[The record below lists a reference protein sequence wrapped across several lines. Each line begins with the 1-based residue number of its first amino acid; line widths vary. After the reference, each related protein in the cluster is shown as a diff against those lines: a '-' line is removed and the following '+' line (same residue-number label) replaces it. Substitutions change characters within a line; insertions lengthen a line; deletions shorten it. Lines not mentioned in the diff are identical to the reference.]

1 MLAELR
7 VENLLLIASVHI
19 ELTPGLNVFTGETG
33 AGKTL
38 LLDALDF
45 LLGARGD
52 ASLVRPGAAQA
63 EVAARFIIA
72 DQELAETLSQD
83 LGLVFEDDAIPSHV
97 QPTGGGAAAG
107 ASARGTGEGAE
118 LVLSRTLPRSG
129 RARGYANGRPVALPV
144 LKELAERLVDIHG
157 QHENQSLLRPAT
169 RLEVLDRFAGAQAER
184 SAARRAHAAA
194 LAAAGALAELRRAAR
209 ERQGREDMLR
219 FQLKEL
225 EDAQLERIEP
235 EALEGEVRLL
245 RGAEKVREA
254 AQSAGAMLD
263 GEEGEN
269 AAALLVR
276 AAQSFSALGDSVPEV
291 AALRERLDTLLLE
304 IRAVAADAAALAEK
318 AKSDPERLAELEERR
333 NRLRVLERKYGRD
346 LAGLRALRE
355 TLGAELAGLA
365 QIEVRTEQC
374 EGELA
379 QAVSA
384 LRAACEKLSRKR
396 KSGARDL
403 EKLVNSE
410 LAGLGLKGAR
420 LQLALVRHEAAE
432 GSVGVPPTSAV
443 PSTVGQ
449 KPAAEDE
456 CLALLPA
463 GLKATGAEGVEI
475 LFSANPGL
483 ALRPVQECASG
494 GEISRVMLALKGVLA
509 RVSGADRLPVV
520 IFDEVDAGTGGRMG
534 AVLGKKLRALGRVR
548 QVLCV
553 THQPQIAAYGQRQL
567 KVEKTQAG
575 GAAAIRVVCL
585 EGERRI
591 EELATMLR
599 GAAASAHTR
608 AEAAAMLQ
616 DAQGSAP

>member
-19 ELTPGLNVFTGETG
+19 ELGPGLNVFTGETG

-52 ASLVRPGAAQA
+52 AALVRQGAAQA
-63 EVAARFIIA
+63 EVAARFIIS
-72 DQELAETLSQD
+72 DPELAAALAQD
-83 LGLVFEDDAIPSHV
+83 LGLVFEDLPA
-97 QPTGGGAAAG
+97 GGAPEA
-107 ASARGTGEGAE
+107 ARGPGNGVE

-129 RARGYANGRPVALPV
+129 RARGHANGRPLALAT

-169 RLEVLDRFAGAQAER
+169 RLEVLDRFAAAQAER
-184 SAARRAHAAA
+184 AEVRRAYAAA
-194 LAAAGALAELRRAAR
+194 LAAARALAELRRAAR

-225 EDAQLERIEP
+225 ADAQLEHLEP

-245 RGAEKVREA
+245 RGAEKVRA
-254 AQSAGAMLD
+254 AALAAGAALD
-263 GEEGEN
+263 GEEAEN
-269 AAALLVR
+269 AAALLAR
-276 AAQSFSALGDSVPEV
+276 AARNFSALGDAGPEA
-291 AALRERLDTLLLE
+291 AALRQRLDALLLE
-304 IRAVAADAAALAEK
+304 IRAAGADAAALAEK
-318 AKSDPERLAELEERR
+318 AQSNPERLAELEERR
-333 NRLRVLERKYGRD
+333 NRLRALERKYGRD

-355 TLGAELAGLA
+355 KLAAELAGLA
-365 QIEVRTEQC
+365 QLEVRTEQC
-374 EGELA
+374 ENELA
-379 QAVSA
+379 EAGGV
-384 LRAACEKLSRKR
+384 LRAACQKLSRKR
-396 KSGARDL
+396 KAAAREL
-403 EKLVNSE
+403 EKQVAAE
-410 LAGLGLKGAR
+410 LSGLGLKGAR
-420 LQLALVRHEAAE
+420 LLLVLAPHPEHLPPAEAE
-432 GSVGVPPTSAV
+432 
-443 PSTVGQ
+443 
-449 KPAAEDE
+449 E
-456 CLALLPA
+456 LALLPA
-463 GLKATGAEGVEI
+463 GLKASGAEDAEI

-483 ALRPVQECASG
+483 PSRPLQECASG

-520 IFDEVDAGTGGRMG
+520 VFDEVDAGVGGRLG
-534 AVLGKKLRALGRVR
+534 AVLGRKLRALGRVR

-567 KVEKTQAG
+567 KVEKTQSG
-575 GAAAIRVVCL
+575 GAAAIRVQCL

-608 AEAAAMLQ
+608 AEAAAMLLEAEEG
-616 DAQGSAP
+616 AQAEMR